1 MAKAELVLEFKDKVT
16 AGLRNVEG
24 QLQSL
29 SKTAA
34 SIKFASFITAANAAI
49 QIGKEFAG
57 VVNEYVQVGKAAIQS
72 DIQFEVTLR
81 NLTGA
86 TREQIE
92 AVRQYL
98 QVLSMKI
105 GVDDEELERLS
116 ALALSMGVQG
126 NQIEK
131 LLQVSKA
138 YSLALGVDLQAAMAQ
153 IVRVG
158 EGGFTQG
165 LKRMGIVLDESRVK
179 SEGLSYVLNELGKR
193 FDFVNEYMESG
204 AGAYE
209 RFQIVVGDVKDLIG
223 KTVLN
228 SKGFQYALNELAK
241 TIQTVAPVID
251 LLSYAFSAVGFVVEK
266 VAAGLNMIIVM
277 LKHLFVSVW
286 KAITGGVKSAIDEI
300 QKGYSEILRYSL
312 EIGSSFQNTEA
323 SAKALE
329 GLTNRLKENM
339 REIAVLGVQIQSSY
353 RSMVQND
360 IEAYYL
366 AQKNQV
372 ALRDSSNAVKDMAF
386 LFAGIESS
394 LQNAGKYLQDISSEA
409 LRQMER
415 QAQTISAYIYDFVD
429 SIWEGVRAGKDLV
442 DVLKQ
447 AVEEL
452 AIAVAKAVVFQL
464 VYRAVSSAIGLP
476 VGSGLPFMAAQSGGV
491 VDRPTLVLA
500 GEKEREY
507 IIPES
512 KFPQPQVFV
521 TVHNANPDTYATVLV
536 KMSKRAK
543 RMVYSS
549 LAGA

>member
-16 AGLRNVEG
+16 AGLRTVEG

-49 QIGKEFAG
+49 QIGKEFTG

-92 AVRQYL
+92 AAQQYL

-131 LLQVSKA
+131 LLHVSKA
-138 YSLALGVDLQAAMAQ
+138 YSLALGVDLQNAMAQ

-158 EGGFTQG
+158 EGFTQG
-165 LKRMGIVLDESRVK
+165 LKRMGIVLDDSRVK
-179 SEGLSYVLNELGKR
+179 SEGLSYVLNELGER

-209 RFQIVVGDVKDLIG
+209 RFQIVVGDLKDLLG

-241 TIQTVAPVID
+241 TILTVAPVINV
-251 LLSYAFSAVGFVVEK
+251 LSYVFGAIGFVVEK
-266 VAAGLNMIIVM
+266 VAAGLNMIITM

-329 GLTNRLKENM
+329 GLTNKLKENM
-339 REIAVLGVQIQSSY
+339 REAAVFGAKIESSY
-353 RSMVQND
+353 RSIVQSD

-415 QAQTISAYIYDFVD
+415 QAQTISAYMYDFVD

-442 DVLKQ
+442 EVLKE
-447 AVEEL
+447 AVKEL

-464 VYRAVSSAIGLP
+464 IYRAVSSAIGLP
-476 VGSGLPFMAAQSGGV
+476 VGSGLPFMTAQSGGV

-512 KFPQPQVFV
+512 KFPQPVV
-521 TVHNANPDTYATVLV
+521 YVEVRNANPDTYARVLV
-536 KMSKRAK
+536 QMSKRAK

-549 LAGA
+549 LMGA

>member
-1 MAKAELVLEFKDKVT
+1 VAKAELILEFKDKVT
-16 AGLRNVEG
+16 AGLKTVEG

-57 VVNEYVQVGKAAIQS
+57 VINEYIQAGKEAIQS
-72 DIQFEVTLR
+72 DVQFEVTLR
-81 NLTGA
+81 NLTSA
-86 TREQIE
+86 TRKQIE
-92 AVRQYL
+92 AIRQYL
-98 QVLSMKI
+98 QALSMKI
-105 GVDDEELERLS
+105 GVDDEELERLT

-126 NQIEK
+126 SQIEK
-131 LLQVSKA
+131 LLQVTKA
-138 YSLALGVDLQAAMAQ
+138 YSLALGVDLQTAMVQ
-153 IVRVG
+153 IVKGG
-158 EGGFTQG
+158 EGFTQG
-165 LKRMGIVLDESRVK
+165 LRRAGIILDESRVK

-209 RFQIVVGDVKDLIG
+209 RFQIVVKNVKEEIG

-228 SKGFQYALNELAK
+228 STGFQYALNELAK
-241 TIQTVAPVID
+241 TIQAVSPMIN
-251 LLSYAFSAVGFVVEK
+251 LLSYVFGAVGFVVEK
-266 VAAGLNMIIVM
+266 LAAGLNMIITL
-277 LKHLFVSVW
+277 LKHLFLSVW
-286 KAITGGVKSAIDEI
+286 RAITGGIKSAVDEI
-300 QKGYSEILRYSL
+300 QKGFSEILRYSL
-312 EIGSSFQNTEA
+312 EIGRSFQDTGA

-329 GLTNRLKENM
+329 NLTNRLKENM
-339 REIAVLGVQIQSSY
+339 REIAVLGAQIQSSY
-353 RSMVQND
+353 RSMVQSD

-366 AQKNQV
+366 AQRNQV
-372 ALRDSSNAVKDMAF
+372 ALRDSSNAVKEMAF

-394 LQNAGKYLQDISSEA
+394 LQNAGKYLQEMASET
-409 LRQMER
+409 LRKMEM
-415 QAQTISAYIYDFVD
+415 QARTIAEYVYDFVEN
-429 SIWEGVRAGKDLV
+429 IWEGVRAGEDLV

-452 AIAVAKAVVFQL
+452 AIAVVKAVVFQL
-464 VYRAVSSAIGLP
+464 IYSAVSSAIGLP
-476 VGSGLPFMAAQSGGV
+476 GVPRLPFLAAQSGGV

-512 KFPQPQVFV
+512 KFPQPVVFV
-521 TVHNANPDTYATVLV
+521 EVRNANPDTYARVLV
-536 KMSKRAK
+536 QMSKRAK

>member
-57 VVNEYVQVGKAAIQS
+57 VVNEYVQVGKKAIQS

-92 AVRQYL
+92 AARQYL

-138 YSLALGVDLQAAMAQ
+138 YSLALGVDLQNAMAQ

-165 LKRMGIVLDESRVK
+165 LKRMGIVLDDSRVK

-223 KTVLN
+223 KTVLD
-228 SKGFQYALNELAK
+228 STGFQFALNELAK
-241 TIQTVAPVID
+241 TILTVAPVINV
-251 LLSYAFSAVGFVVEK
+251 LSYVFGAIGFVVEK
-266 VAAGLNMIIVM
+266 VAAGLNMIITM
-277 LKHLFVSVW
+277 LKHLFASVW

-339 REIAVLGVQIQSSY
+339 REMAVLGAKIDSSY
-353 RSMVQND
+353 RSIVQSD

-366 AQKNQV
+366 VQKNQV

-442 DVLKQ
+442 EVLKQ

-464 VYRAVSSAIGLP
+464 IYRAVSSAIGLP
-476 VGSGLPFMAAQSGGV
+476 VGPIGPIPAFQSGGV
-491 VDRPTLVLA
+491 VDRPTLALV

-512 KFPQPQVFV
+512 KFPQPVVYVQ
-521 TVHNANPDTYATVLV
+521 VHNANPDTYATVFV
-536 KMSKRAK
+536 RMSKRA
-543 RMVYSS
+543 RRLVYSK
-549 LAGA
+549 LVEA

>member
-16 AGLRNVEG
+16 AGLQNVEG
-24 QLQSL
+24 QLKSL
-29 SKTAA
+29 QKTAS
-34 SIKFASFITAANAAI
+34 SISFASFVSAANAAI

-57 VVNEYVQVGKAAIQS
+57 VVNEYVQAGKEAIQS

-92 AVRQYL
+92 ATRQYL
-98 QVLSMKI
+98 EVLSMKL

-126 NQIEK
+126 NQLEK
-131 LLQVSKA
+131 LLQVSRA
-138 YSLALGVDLQAAMAQ
+138 YSLALGVDLQNAMAQ

-158 EGGFTQG
+158 GGFTQG
-165 LKRMGIVLDESRVK
+165 LKRMGIVLDDSRVK

-193 FDFVNEYMESG
+193 FDFVDEYMESG

-209 RFQIVVGDVKDLIG
+209 RFQIVVENVKEEIG

-228 SKGFQYALNELAK
+228 STGFQYALNELAN
-241 TIQTVAPVID
+241 TIQTVAPVIN
-251 LLSYAFSAVGFVVEK
+251 LLSYVFGAVSFVVGK
-266 VAAGLNMIIVM
+266 LVAGLNMIIM
-277 LKHLFVSVW
+277 LLKHLFVSVW
-286 KAITGGVKSAIDEI
+286 KAITSGVKSAIDEI
-300 QKGYSEILRYSL
+300 KKGFDEILRYSL

-329 GLTNRLKENM
+329 GLTNKLKENM
-339 REIAVLGVQIQSSY
+339 REAAVFGAKIESSY
-353 RSMVQND
+353 RSIVQSD

-366 AQKNQV
+366 AQRNQ
-372 ALRDSSNAVKDMAF
+372 ATLRDSSNTVKDMAS

-394 LQNAGKYLQDISSEA
+394 LQNAGKYLQDKASET

-415 QAQTISAYIYDFVD
+415 QAQAIAGYIYDFVD

-442 DVLKQ
+442 EVLKE

-464 VYRAVSSAIGLP
+464 IYRAVSSAIGLP
-476 VGSGLPFMAAQSGGV
+476 VGPIPAFQSGGV
-491 VDRPTLVLA
+491 VDRPTLALV

-521 TVHNANPDTYATVLV
+521 TVHNANPDTYARVLV
-536 KMSKRAK
+536 QMSRRAK

>member
-1 MAKAELVLEFKDKVT
+1 VAKAELILEFKDKVT
-16 AGLRNVEG
+16 AGLRTVEG

-57 VVNEYVQVGKAAIQS
+57 VINEYIQAGKEAIQS
-72 DIQFEVTLR
+72 DIQFEVTLK

-86 TREQIE
+86 TKEQVE

-98 QVLSMKI
+98 QALSMKL
-105 GVDDEELERLS
+105 GVDDEELERLT

-126 NQIEK
+126 NQIDK
-131 LLQVSKA
+131 LLQVTKA
-138 YSLALGVDLQAAMAQ
+138 YSLALGVDLQTAMAQ
-153 IVRVG
+153 IVKGG
-158 EGGFTQG
+158 EGFTQG
-165 LKRMGIVLDESRVK
+165 LRRAGIVLDESRVK
-179 SEGLSYVLNELGKR
+179 SEGLSYVLNELGRR

-209 RFQIVVGDVKDLIG
+209 RFQIVVENVKEQIG
-223 KTVLN
+223 KTVLG
-228 SKGFQYALNELAK
+228 SKEFQFALNELAK
-241 TIQTVAPVID
+241 TIQTVAPVIN
-251 LLSYAFSAVGFVVEK
+251 LLSYVLGVVGFVVEK
-266 VAAGLNMIIVM
+266 VAAGLNMIISM
-277 LKHLFVSVW
+277 LKHLFVSIW
-286 KAITGGVKSAIDEI
+286 RAITGGIKSAIDEI
-300 QKGYSEILRYSL
+300 QKGFSEILRYSL
-312 EIGSSFQNTEA
+312 EIGSSFQDTGA

-329 GLTNRLKENM
+329 TLTNRLKENM
-339 REIAVLGVQIQSSY
+339 QEVAVLSANIQSSY
-353 RSMVQND
+353 RSIVQSD

-366 AQKNQV
+366 AHRNQ
-372 ALRDSSNAVKDMAF
+372 ATLRDSSNAVKEMAF

-394 LQNAGKYLQDISSEA
+394 LQNTGRYLQDIASEK
-409 LRQMER
+409 LRQMRE
-415 QAQTISAYIYDFVD
+415 QAQIIAGYMYDFVD

-464 VYRAVSSAIGLP
+464 IYSAVSSAIGLP
-476 VGSGLPFMAAQSGGV
+476 GVPRLPFLAAQSGGV

-512 KFPQPQVFV
+512 KFPQPVVFV
-521 TVHNANPDTYATVLV
+521 EVRNANPDTYARVLV
-536 KMSKRAK
+536 QMSKRAK
-543 RMVYSS
+543 RMVFSS

>member
-1 MAKAELVLEFKDKVT
+1 MAKAELILEFKDKVT
-16 AGLRNVEG
+16 AGLRTVEG

-57 VVNEYVQVGKAAIQS
+57 VLNEYIQAGKEAIQS
-72 DIQFEVTLR
+72 DVQFEVTLR

-98 QVLSMKI
+98 QVLSMKL

-138 YSLALGVDLQAAMAQ
+138 YSLALGVDLQTAMAQ
-153 IVRVG
+153 IVKGG
-158 EGGFTQG
+158 EGFTQG
-165 LKRMGIVLDESRVK
+165 LRRAGIVLDESRVK

-193 FDFVNEYMESG
+193 FDFVGEYMESG

-209 RFQIVVGDVKDLIG
+209 RFQIVLGNVKEQIG
-223 KTVLN
+223 RTVL
-228 SKGFQYALNELAK
+228 SSTGFQYALNELAK
-241 TIQTVAPVID
+241 TIQAVSPVIN
-251 LLSYAFSAVGFVVEK
+251 LLSYVFGAVGFVVEK
-266 VAAGLNMIIVM
+266 VAAGLNMITMM

-286 KAITGGVKSAIDEI
+286 KAITGGIKSAVDEI
-300 QKGYSEILRYSL
+300 QKGFSEILHYSL
-312 EIGSSFQNTEA
+312 EIGRSFQDTGA

-329 GLTNRLKENM
+329 SLTNRLKENM
-339 REIAVLGVQIQSSY
+339 REAAVLGVQIQSSY
-353 RSMVQND
+353 RSMVQSD

-366 AQKNQV
+366 AQRNQ
-372 ALRDSSNAVKDMAF
+372 ATLRDSSSVVKEMAF
-386 LFAGIESS
+386 LFSGIESS
-394 LQNAGKYLQDISSEA
+394 LQNAGRYLQDISSEA

-442 DVLKQ
+442 EVLKQ

-464 VYRAVSSAIGLP
+464 IYRAVSSAIGLP
-476 VGSGLPFMAAQSGGV
+476 VGPIPAFQSGGV
-491 VDRPTLVLA
+491 VDRPTLAIV

-512 KFPQPQVFV
+512 KFPQPVV
-521 TVHNANPDTYATVLV
+521 YVEVRNANPDTYARVLV
-536 KMSKRAK
+536 QMSKRAK
-543 RMVYSS
+543 KMVYSS
-549 LAGA
+549 LVGA

>member
-1 MAKAELVLEFKDKVT
+1 VAKAELVLEFKDKVT

-138 YSLALGVDLQAAMAQ
+138 YSLALGVDLQTAMAQ

-209 RFQIVVGDVKDLIG
+209 RFQIVLGDVKDLIG

-228 SKGFQYALNELAK
+228 SRGFQYALNELAK
-241 TIQTVAPVID
+241 TIQTVAPVINV
-251 LLSYAFSAVGFVVEK
+251 LSYVFGAIGFVVEK
-266 VAAGLNMIIVM
+266 VAAGLNMIITM

-366 AQKNQV
+366 ALKNQV
-372 ALRDSSNAVKDMAF
+372 ALRDSSNTVKEMAF

-394 LQNAGKYLQDISSEA
+394 LQNADKYLQEIASEE
-409 LRQMER
+409 LRKMER
-415 QAQTISAYIYDFVD
+415 QAQTISAYMYDFVD

-464 VYRAVSSAIGLP
+464 IYRAVSSAIGLP
-476 VGSGLPFMAAQSGGV
+476 VGPIPAFQSGGV
-491 VDRPTLVLA
+491 VDRPTLALV

-512 KFPQPQVFV
+512 KFPQPVV
-521 TVHNANPDTYATVLV
+521 YVEVRNANPDTYARVLV
-536 KMSKRAK
+536 QMSKRAK

-549 LAGA
+549 LMGA

>member
-1 MAKAELVLEFKDKVT
+1 MAELVLEFKDKVT

-138 YSLALGVDLQAAMAQ
+138 YSLALGVDLQTAMAQ

-228 SKGFQYALNELAK
+228 SRGFQYALNELAK
-241 TIQTVAPVID
+241 TILTVAPVINV
-251 LLSYAFSAVGFVVEK
+251 LSYVFGAIGFVVEK

-476 VGSGLPFMAAQSGGV
+476 VGSGLPFMTAQSGGV
-491 VDRPTLVLA
+491 VDRPTLALV

>member
-138 YSLALGVDLQAAMAQ
+138 YSLALGVDLQTAMAQ

-209 RFQIVVGDVKDLIG
+209 RFQIVLGDVKDLIG

-228 SKGFQYALNELAK
+228 SRGFQYALNELAK
-241 TIQTVAPVID
+241 TIQTVAPVINV
-251 LLSYAFSAVGFVVEK
+251 LSYVFGAIGFVVEK
-266 VAAGLNMIIVM
+266 VAAGLNMIITM

-366 AQKNQV
+366 ALKNQV

-415 QAQTISAYIYDFVD
+415 QAQTISAYMYDFVD

-442 DVLKQ
+442 EVLKE

-464 VYRAVSSAIGLP
+464 IYRAVSSAIGLP
-476 VGSGLPFMAAQSGGV
+476 VGPIPAFQSGGV
-491 VDRPTLVLA
+491 VDRPTLALV

-512 KFPQPQVFV
+512 KFPQPVV
-521 TVHNANPDTYATVLV
+521 YVEVRNANPDTYARVLV
-536 KMSKRAK
+536 QMSKRAK

-549 LAGA
+549 LMGA